1 MVNGFLLTGF
11 LLYRFPNIFDAVNHT
26 RPISRFGIDYV
37 LLMPVERDLVDDAHL
52 DFYME
57 K

>member
-1 MVNGFLLTGF
+1 MVNGFLLTCI

-26 RPISRFGIDYV
+26 RPMSRFGIDYV